1 MIKVILNL
9 FLFYGCI
16 TTYNGAKRTVLVE
29 QNNELFSLL
38 NIH

>member
-29 QNNELFSLL
+29 IE
-38 NIH
+38 